1 MGFPLFA
8 DSVSFLGISIVGQ
21 TSDDGEGGIYVG
33 SVMKGYDDMYMCMC
47 AYVYNMY
54 YFHSVELLQQMAGY
68 SREICFWRCV
78 VCLMRG
84 WLHVDHLNGSSII

>member
-1 MGFPLFA
+1 M
-8 DSVSFLGISIVGQ
+8 
-21 TSDDGEGGIYVG
+21 T
-33 SVMKGYDDMYMCMC
+33 CMC